1 MKYFPWYPAKNIIF
15 TERVQIWFRTCARF
29 ECFHKVLKISELEA
43 GYSLTGILNPPPSP
57 SPLLGLI
64 MGPGLLEVG
73 INI

>member
-1 MKYFPWYPAKNIIF
+1 MISSKRYIF
-15 TERVQIWFRTCARF
+15 TERIQIWFWTCARF

-43 GYSLTGILNPPPSP
+43 GYSLTVILKPPPP
-57 SPLLGLI
+57 LPLLGLI